1 MKASHSILVGNLVRS
16 AAVLLLCATLSPLLR
31 ANRESWSAEQKEVW
45 KNVET
50 YWALGAAGDTKGWQE
65 YMHADYQGWAYDNPL
80 PGSRERTI
88 KFVAHFHRTSKT
100 LVSDLQPVTVR
111 VFGEMA
117 YVHYFYTEITK
128 DAEGKEKRQSG
139 RWTDILKK
147 QGNKWVMVAD
157 HGGELPPKP

>member
-1 MKASHSILVGNLVRS
+1 MKSSRSVLVRNLVRS

-45 KNVET
+45 KNVLT
-50 YWALGAAGDTKGWQE
+50 YWALAGANDTQGFLE
-65 YMHADYQGWAYDNPL
+65 YVHADYQGWGYDNPL
-80 PGSRERTI
+80 PGSRERAI
-88 KFVAHFHRTSKT
+88 KFSTHYQKTTKT
-100 LVSDLQPVTVR
+100 LVQDLQPVTVR
-111 VFGEMA
+111 VFGDIA

-147 QGNKWVMVAD
+147 QGGKWVMVAD
-157 HGGELPPKP
+157 HGGEFPPKP